1 MHGKFFLGY
10 QLSIKYNQNVIA
22 PNNISIV
29 VNSYTILFIVFILYS
44 LYSLYKYNTK
54 WLYVSRLFCFLLLS
68 LTAENPVPSDNT
80 TRRKKLLLINSLII
94 LSTVPIT
101 VMFILIDHHSL
112 YLLTFNAINIL
123 SLFSYTLIYGWN
135 TVQVKPFFKL
145 FLKILLSLT
154 DENPPPS
161 DNSTKRNKLLFNIS
175 LTIPKYTTNSLYK
188 SSLFFNNYGVCLIS
202 RARRQTVFPKINS
215 LTCIRF

>member
-1 MHGKFFLGY
+1 MMTYHHTFLLKSCAVHRY
-10 QLSIKYNQNVIA
+10 WFVWAMCHLLYPCICASSVCTPSYLYHVVAFYFLPYHDSIRYNQKVIA
-22 PNNISIV
+22 PNSISIV

-80 TRRKKLLLINSLII
+80 TRRNKLLLIISLII

-112 YLLTFNAINIL
+112 YLLT
-123 SLFSYTLIYGWN
+123 LI
-135 TVQVKPFFKL
+135 
-145 FLKILLSLT
+145 
-154 DENPPPS
+154 
-161 DNSTKRNKLLFNIS
+161 
-175 LTIPKYTTNSLYK
+175 TIH
-188 SSLFFNNYGVCLIS
+188 F
-202 RARRQTVFPKINS
+202 
-215 LTCIRF
+215 

>member
-1 MHGKFFLGY
+1 MLTLRVTKSTLLQTLKLGLWTHISLSSFL
-10 QLSIKYNQNVIA
+10 
-22 PNNISIV
+22 P
-29 VNSYTILFIVFILYS
+29 LFIKNLGDS
-44 LYSLYKYNTK
+44 
-54 WLYVSRLFCFLLLS
+54 SRLI
-68 LTAENPVPSDNT
+68 
-80 TRRKKLLLINSLII
+80 RKSQAFSLII
-94 LSTVPIT
+94 FSTIPSTV
-101 VMFILIDHHSL
+101 VLILIDHHSL
-112 YLLTFNAINIL
+112 YLFTFITIHYL
-123 SLFSYTLIYGWN
+123 SLISYTSIYGWN